1 MNEILK
7 MLFEAAKHGN
17 VEVHAMGSEC
27 GKGHVEEPNDN
38 ELKDIAKLNRK
49 LYEAHIQEG
58 FTSEEA
64 LALTVAVITS

>member
-1 MNEILK
+1 MDEFLK
-7 MLFEAAKHGN
+7 MLLEAAKRGN
-17 VEVHAMGSEC
+17 VKVHAVNC
-27 GKGHVEEPNDN
+27 GEPVHADEPTTK
-38 ELKDIAKLNRK
+38 ELKQIATLNRK